1 MQQIIQKSSLISL
14 ALAGVLST
22 GITIAAP
29 NNEAEMVP
37 MKSRVNSGKA
47 TVQKI
52 KAPAQQ
58 APKMIKQQ
66 STQTVS
72 PASGTFSTGQGKAD
86 LVIQPYYQNNSSP
99 EGHPGQS
106 YCEHALSGGTPQN
119 IWFYVK
125 NIGHGASQPA
135 QVRVLFNTFMGGGQ
149 SGVHNQ
155 LVPVIAKGASQV
167 VKVALPQGCYP
178 SGFSTTCHFRI
189 VADSTYQ
196 NQEVNESNN
205 HVDSKCVSPAG

>member
-29 NNEAEMVP
+29 NSDAEVVP
-37 MKSRVNSGKA
+37 MKSMVNSGKM

-52 KAPAQQ
+52 KAPVQQ
-58 APKMIKQQ
+58 APKMIKQLP
-66 STQTVS
+66 TQTVS
-72 PASGTFSTGQGKAD
+72 PANGTLSTGQGKAD
-86 LVIQPYYQNNSSP
+86 LIIQPYYQNNSLP

-106 YCEHALSGGTPQN
+106 YCEHALAGGTPQN

-125 NIGHGASQPA
+125 NVGHGASKPA
-135 QVRVLFNTFMGGGQ
+135 QVRVLINTFSGGGQ
-149 SGVHNQ
+149 SSVVNQ
-155 LVPVIAKGASQV
+155 LLPVIAKGASQV

-205 HVDSKCVSPAG
+205 HIDSKCVSPAG